1 MVKAIFV
8 DYMGTTVDEHS
19 PEMAEIVRRICK
31 NSNLHDS
38 RQVQRFILDTRRRYE
53 TDSYLDTYLTEDEIV
68 TRLILDMEAQIELRD
83 DPTVLRDL
91 IHSHWVNAPVFPDA
105 HIFFDQC
112 PVPIYIITN
121 NGLPYMEQ
129 ALWHNGLKAAGVVS
143 ADTAR
148 AYKPHREIFDE
159 TLRVSGCTPGEVVH
173 IGDSYDT
180 DVVGAQSAGIRPVLL
195 LRGRAQQHNDV
206 DAADGL
212 KQALELVSPKG

>member
-1 MVKAIFV
+1 MVKAVFI
-8 DYMGTTVDEHS
+8 DYMGTTVNEHS

-31 NSNLHDS
+31 NSSLHDP

-53 TDSYLDTYLTEDEIV
+53 ADSYLDAYLTEDEIV
-68 TRLILDMEAQIELRD
+68 TRLILDMEAQIGLKND
-83 DPTVLRDL
+83 SAVLRDL
-91 IHSHWVNAPVFPDA
+91 IHSHWVKAPVFPDA
-105 HIFFDQC
+105 STFFGQC

-129 ALWHNGLKAAGVVS
+129 ALRHNGLKAAGVVS

-159 TLRVSGCTPGEVVH
+159 ALRLSGCTPVEVVH

-180 DVVGAQSAGIRPVLL
+180 DVVGARGAEIRPVLL
-195 LRGRAQQHNDV
+195 LRGHTRRHEDV

-212 KQALELVSPKG
+212 EQALELIFKRG